1 MSSLLGVILRS
12 IEYGSI
18 YALAALGIVLIFRT
32 SFTTNFAQGV
42 IGMFNAFVVATIV
55 EKLGLGLL
63 PAVLIGVITAIL
75 TGVIIDVVLM
85 RHAKKVSL
93 VGKQILTLG
102 VLLIITGITP
112 MIFGPFPKTLP
123 QVIRGGSFNIL
134 GARLS
139 HNATFNIIFTIAL
152 LGIMLLI
159 LLKTKAGLSIRA
171 TASNENTARLMGIK
185 TKRVT
190 MISWAV
196 AAVLS
201 LLAATMAAPFSVV
214 NITFMNDIQITAF
227 MAVVLGGFSTF
238 HGPVIASFIIS
249 ITNNILQVYIPQ
261 GTIWGKPIVYIL
273 ILVFLIFKPRGMFGK
288 EITKKV

>member
-93 VGKQILTLG
+93 VGKQIQTLC
-102 VLLIITGITP
+102 VLFAITGRHP